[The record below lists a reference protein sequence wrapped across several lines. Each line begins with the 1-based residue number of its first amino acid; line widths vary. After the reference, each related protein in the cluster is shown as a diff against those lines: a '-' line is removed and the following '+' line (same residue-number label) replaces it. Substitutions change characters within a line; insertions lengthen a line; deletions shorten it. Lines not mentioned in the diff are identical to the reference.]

1 MDMSAAN
8 MIAQVESLPELIR
21 SEFDELDARVRRLLN
36 HNEYLSV
43 KRIVLTGCGDSH
55 MASVASEL
63 AFEQVAG
70 VPTDGAD
77 SDAGRAL
84 CRAVLRAYVCAQPA
98 GRGHLRLRNGCAH
111 A

>member
-43 KRIVLTGCGDSH
+43 KRIVLTG
-55 MASVASEL
+55 
-63 AFEQVAG
+63 
-70 VPTDGAD
+70 
-77 SDAGRAL
+77 
-84 CRAVLRAYVCAQPA
+84 
-98 GRGHLRLRNGCAH
+98 
-111 A
+111 

>member
-1 MDMSAAN
+1 MDMSTAN

-63 AFEQVAG
+63 AFEQLTG
-70 VPTDGAD
+70 VPTDALTAMQAARYAAPYFEHMFARNPLGAGG
-77 SDAGRAL
+77 AAET
-84 CRAVLRAYVCAQPA
+84 
-98 GRGHLRLRNGCAH
+98 
-111 A
+111 